1 MKIGRRQ
8 RRALLVFRRQRRA
21 VSFSLLGV
29 CGELFLL
36 HRSAPAASC
45 FCSSFGACGALFF
58 MFRRLRRAISFFV
71 DRKVVAPAAGSSFRI
86 CSAPAAGSS
95 FVFVGRLRFA
105 VFIFKMCGA
114 CGGLFFLKCSA
125 PAAGSSFE
133 ILSAPA
139 AGSSSYFWAPAAGSS
154 SYFLTLGRAAFL
166 NKTAAL
172 AAGSPFIF
180 VGRLRRAAAFCKE
193 QMQRPVEGPHPQPT
207 PVRTPTGRER

>member
-1 MKIGRRQ
+1 
-8 RRALLVFRRQRRA
+8 LF
-21 VSFSLLGV
+21 GV
-29 CGELFLL
+29 CGELFLF

-45 FCSSFGACGALFF
+45 FSSSFGACGALFF
-58 MFRRLRRAISFFV
+58 CFGACGGLFPVLLIEKLWRLRRALLFESV
-71 DRKVVAPAAGSSFRI
+71 Q
-86 CSAPAAGSS
+86 SS

-114 CGGLFFLKCSA
+114 CGGLFFLKCLA

-139 AGSSSYFWAPAAGSS
+139 AGSSSYFGAPAAGSS
-154 SYFLTLGRAAFL
+154 SFCLTLGRAAFL

-207 PVRTPTGRER
+207 PVRTPTERER